1 MDPMIRIRIHPKMTW
16 IRNTGF
22 LLRGLTA
29 EIRPFRDQRFLAKKG
44 GVYGTAESRI
54 FHRTPAG
61 HTAERK
67 TRRKRNRG
75 C

>member
-1 MDPMIRIRIHPKMTW
+1 MKCHTW
-16 IRNTGF
+16 REKKTEEKKLKQKSMERKGFGKNTKIVF
-22 LLRGLTA
+22 NGLS
-29 EIRPFRDQRFLAKKG
+29 RL
-44 GVYGTAESRI
+44 YGTAESRI
-54 FHRTPAG
+54 FHQTPAG